1 MVNKNTESG
10 EVRKL
15 KKGLKFKVLL
25 ISSLVVFVVSSFFV
39 AFRVGSAMKEQRTTL
54 ETLKSRI
61 MQDYDE
67 KIRWQVENAV
77 CLLTAYD
84 KLYEKEGVPIEERMK
99 RVKEIIRDIHYG
111 ADGYFWIDTFD
122 VINVLL
128 PPSPEKEGSDRSK
141 LQDPDGIYFVRDLVE
156 IAKTKGKGFFDW
168 TFYKMDT
175 KQQFKKRGY
184 VMGFPAYKWAIGTG
198 VYQDEIER
206 SVADARA
213 KLRAA
218 FIKSVSVNVAV
229 GLVVMSLSIFSIVSL
244 MSRIFIR
251 PILLTTDKLKDIAE
265 GEGDLT
271 ARLSEKG
278 NDELTDLARYFN
290 ETISKIAKTVKTVG
304 ENTDTM
310 RCIGEELSSS
320 MTETASAMNEIHA
333 NIENV
338 NRNAL
343 LQTSSVVAVGAAL
356 QVMKETIE
364 ELTEC
369 IEKQDNSVVKSVEA
383 VQSINDSLKISSKSV
398 NVNFETLE
406 ELNFAAREG
415 RKVVTDAVE
424 ITKSVDES
432 SAVLLEATSV
442 IQGIASQ
449 TNLLAMNA
457 AIEAAHAGEAGAGFA
472 VVSDEIRKLAEESA
486 KQGKSIT
493 QILKEL
499 KENITTMSES
509 SRTVAEQFNHIFR
522 LIEKSKSQEARV
534 IDGMK
539 TAHEGKN
546 KIEKSIDDI
555 RQVTEMVNEG
565 TSNIMTSSARV
576 EEEMNRLGKISDE
589 IAMSMNEM
597 VSGITQIN
605 KTVQNVNNRAADN
618 NTAIKD
624 VVSEIK
630 KFRV

>member
-1 MVNKNTESG
+1 MKNKNMQSLEKW
-10 EVRKL
+10 ERKF
-15 KKGLKFKVLL
+15 GLKFKVLL
-25 ISSLVVFVVSSFFV
+25 ISSLVVFTVSSFFIV
-39 AFRVGSAMKEQRTTL
+39 FRIGSVTKEQKSAL
-54 ETLKSRI
+54 KTLKSRM

-67 KIRWQVENAV
+67 KIRWQVENAIN
-77 CLLTAYD
+77 LLTTYD
-84 KLYEKEGVPIEERMK
+84 NIYEKQKVPLEERMK
-99 RVKEIIRDIHYG
+99 TVKEIIRGIHYG
-111 ADGYFWIDTFD
+111 VDGYFWIDTFD

-141 LQDPDGIYFVRDLVE
+141 LQDPDGIYFVRDLCE

-175 KQQFKKRGY
+175 KQQFRKRGY
-184 VMGFPAYKWAIGTG
+184 VMGFNKYRWAIGTG

-206 SVADARA
+206 SIEAERA
-213 KLRAA
+213 ILKSAL
-218 FIKSVSVNVAV
+218 IKSVAINVAV
-229 GLVVMSLSIFSIVSL
+229 GLVVMLLSILSIVSL

-251 PILLTTDKLKDIAE
+251 PILLTRNKLKDIAE

-271 ARLSEKG
+271 ARLPEKG
-278 NDELTDLARYFN
+278 NDELSDLARYFN
-290 ETISKIAKTVKTVG
+290 ETISKIAKTIKTVEKSTSVMSG
-304 ENTDTM
+304 V
-310 RCIGEELSSS
+310 GEELSSN
-320 MTETASAMNEIHA
+320 MTETASAMNEISA
-333 NIENV
+333 NIESV
-338 NRNAL
+338 NQNAL
-343 LQTSSVVAVGAAL
+343 NQTASVVAVGAAL

-383 VQSINDSLKISSKSV
+383 VQSISESLKISTKSV

-406 ELNFAAREG
+406 QLNIAAKNG
-415 RKVVTDAVE
+415 RTVVNSAVE
-424 ITKSVDES
+424 TTKNVDEN
-432 SAVLLEATSV
+432 SAVLLEATRV

-457 AIEAAHAGEAGAGFA
+457 AIEAAHAGEAGKGFA

-493 QILKEL
+493 QILKTL

-509 SRTVAEQFNHIFR
+509 SQKVAEQFEHIF
-522 LIEKSKSQEARV
+522 LLVEKSKSQEEKV

-539 TAHEGKN
+539 TANEGKN
-546 KIEKSIDDI
+546 KIENSINDI
-555 RQVTEMVNEG
+555 REVTEMVNEG
-565 TSNIMTSSARV
+565 TSNIMTSSNRV
-576 EEEMNRLGKISDE
+576 ESEMTRLGRISDE
-589 IAMSMNEM
+589 IAMSMRET
-597 VSGITQIN
+597 VSGITQVN
-605 KTVQNVNNRAADN
+605 KTVQNVNSRAIDN

-624 VVSEIK
+624 VISEIN